1 MFGKRVGGFK
11 RRAEEVI
18 RGELAVSPELVP
30 IFEALMQARRDILAR
45 IAALDSRIRSI
56 AKRHAI
62 VRLLMT
68 TPGVGPITAMAVVA
82 AFDDASRGTTRI
94 RALLKEIMT
103 SVTTDMGATI
113 EAVEADGD
121 RVHLLVNYPP
131 QLALSTLVNGLK
143 GVSSRRLRQKDWPEV
158 APVLWGTAF
167 WSPSYCVV
175 SCGAAPLDIIKDYV
189 DTQDAPDRDRRGAE
203 QRARRKEKRRG
214 QTEPCP
220 LPERSGLRLFLL
232 SARLGP

>member
-1 MFGKRVGGFK
+1 VVHRLHAHLVFTTKYRRGAIRTDRV
-11 RRAEEVI
+11 
-18 RGELAVSPELVP
+18 
-30 IFEALMQARRDILAR
+30 
-45 IAALDSRIRSI
+45 
-56 AKRHAI
+56 
-62 VRLLMT
+62 
-68 TPGVGPITAMAVVA
+68 
-82 AFDDASRGTTRI
+82 

-103 SVTTDMGATI
+103 SVATDMGATV

-121 RVHLLVNYPP
+121 HVHLLVNYPP

-189 DTQDAPDRDRRGAE
+189 DTQDAPDRDRRGAA
-203 QRARRKEKRRG
+203 QRARRKEEKTGADRA
-214 QTEPCP
+214 
-220 LPERSGLRLFLL
+220 LP
-232 SARLGP
+232 PP